1 MNIESANA
9 IVFPAANRKN
19 NTRAVYPSEINLTN
33 IIKSVTDQDSFLIDA
48 TKKEN
53 NDNEFS
59 SIELIIGGYYF
70 KLTDLDFSNYSGDI
84 YFYIKVND
92 DGEFPSLSPISG
104 ESLDGLVDNVNYFYG
119 IGIENSV
126 EGSGA
131 TSYLKFGKK
140 TNVGVEIDPN
150 AYFKFNLRSLFYTT
164 SINGISTDVNFPR
177 ITSEKYTGNNT
188 EPEDAKNGDIWI
200 LYE

>member
-1 MNIESANA
+1 MVISSTNA

-48 TKKEN
+48 TKDEN
-53 NDNEFS
+53 SDNIFS

-70 KLTDLDFSNYSGDI
+70 KLTNLDFSNYSGDI
-84 YFYIKVND
+84 YFYIKINN
-92 DGEFPSLSPISG
+92 DGEFPCLLPISG
-104 ESLDGLVDNVNYFYG
+104 EDLDQGDIFYG
-119 IGIENSV
+119 IGIANNIG
-126 EGSGA
+126 GSDA
-131 TSYLKFGKK
+131 TSYIKFGEK
-140 TNVGVEIDPN
+140 TEAGVEIDPN